1 MAEIGTHTPMCRRI
15 GKKKIV
21 MEFIFSN
28 FIYVVDFISKVV
40 YLSLEYCMLRASFL
54 TI

>member
-15 GKKKIV
+15 GKKKKIV

-40 YLSLEYCMLRASFL
+40 YLK
-54 TI
+54 